1 MDKPHAPACSVS
13 VEGAFLLHRKHA
25 PDKRALSGAHLWRQK
40 MSTSD
45 PNQAQ
50 PRGGEQGT
58 GTAAASQDET
68 GGGERAARHGR
79 RRRGRPEQRQPQ
91 AQQQQQRR
99 SESTLNMDELRE
111 LTELFTT
118 HGLTDFEF
126 ENADIRIRLSRNLA
140 PSSSSTTAPPAHAP
154 NPLAAM
160 HSASGAHAA
169 GAALQGA
176 ESAPQ
181 ANAAEVPEEELHII
195 TSPIVGTFYR
205 AAAPTA
211 ESFVKVGAQV
221 EHDTVVCIIEAM
233 KLMNEIQAET
243 TGTIAKIYVE
253 NGQPVEYGQPLFG
266 VKK

>member
-1 MDKPHAPACSVS
+1 
-13 VEGAFLLHRKHA
+13 
-25 PDKRALSGAHLWRQK
+25 

-45 PNQAQ
+45 QNKAQ
-50 PRGGEQGT
+50 PLGGEQGGTT
-58 GTAAASQDET
+58 GAAAAPQTADASG
-68 GGGERAARHGR
+68 GGGEERGARHGR
-79 RRRGRPEQRQPQ
+79 RRRGGRPEQRQPQ
-91 AQQQQQRR
+91 AQQRR
-99 SESTLNMDELRE
+99 ADSTLNMDELRE

-126 ENADIRIRLSRNLA
+126 ENADIRIRLSRNPA
-140 PSSSSTTAPPAHAP
+140 PASVAPQSHAT
-154 NPLAAM
+154 NPLSAM
-160 HSASGAHAA
+160 QSATGAHAL
-169 GAALQGA
+169 GAATAAG

-181 ANAAEVPEEELHII
+181 ATATAEPPEEELHII

-205 AAAPTA
+205 SPAPTA
-211 ESFVKVGAQV
+211 ESFVKVGSQV
-221 EHDTVVCIIEAM
+221 EHDMVVCIIEAM